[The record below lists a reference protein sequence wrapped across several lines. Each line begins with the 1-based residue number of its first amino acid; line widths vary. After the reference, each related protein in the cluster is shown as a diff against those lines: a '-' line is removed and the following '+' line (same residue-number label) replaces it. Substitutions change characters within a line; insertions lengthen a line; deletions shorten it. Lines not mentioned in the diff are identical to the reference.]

1 MSLVGK
7 TFPDMSVKAI
17 DEMGDAFQI
26 NVLKQAVDN
35 KRKYACFGI
44 EFHFCLSN

>member
-17 DEMGDAFQI
+17 DEMGDAI
-26 NVLKQAVDN
+26 PISERV
-35 KRKYACFGI
+35 KRKY
-44 EFHFCLSN
+44 END